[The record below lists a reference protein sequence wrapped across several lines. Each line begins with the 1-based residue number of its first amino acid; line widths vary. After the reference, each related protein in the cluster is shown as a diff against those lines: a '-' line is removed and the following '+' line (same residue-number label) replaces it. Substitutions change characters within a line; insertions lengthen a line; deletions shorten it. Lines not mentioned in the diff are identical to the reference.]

1 MIYYLGIDG
10 GQSSTTAVIGDANGR
25 VIGYGRGGPCNHV
38 KTGDGRDKFVNAIL
52 GCVGAAES
60 QAGLTKPAYAA
71 ACAGF
76 SGGPADKDALLRE
89 TVTAAAWLITNDALI
104 ALTGATAGE
113 PGIITIAGTGSI
125 AYGRNAQG
133 RIARAGGWGYVFGDE
148 GGGFDLTRQALR
160 AALRQHEGWGPAT
173 VLHDWLLRETGA
185 TDANDLLHRFYTTDY
200 PRPRIAAFSRLV
212 DEAAAQGD
220 GEAIRILEE
229 AAAHLA
235 AYANAARRQLFT
247 TGERALVAP
256 IGGVW
261 QSARLK
267 QRFQA
272 IVEETAGNECVEA
285 KLGPAAGALLEAY
298 RLAKVEVREW
308 ANWPDFVK

>member
-1 MIYYLGIDG
+1 
-10 GQSSTTAVIGDANGR
+10 
-25 VIGYGRGGPCNHV
+25 
-38 KTGDGRDKFVNAIL
+38 
-52 GCVGAAES
+52 
-60 QAGLTKPAYAA
+60 
-71 ACAGF
+71 
-76 SGGPADKDALLRE
+76 
-89 TVTAAAWLITNDALI
+89 VTAAAWLITNDALI